1 MRIFIHMKYK
11 DVVTAYRIDEQR
23 KRNKLTQEYLAHYL
37 GVTQA
42 SISRKLAGKAPFTS
56 PEVKSCSLL
65 LHTSTDYLL
74 GLQESASREVVA

>member
-1 MRIFIHMKYK
+1 MRIFIHMKYN

-23 KRNKLTQEYLAHYL
+23 KQNKLTQEYLAHYL

-42 SISRKLAGKAPFTS
+42 SIPRKLAGKAPFTS
-56 PEVKSCSLL
+56 PEVKSCALL

>member
-23 KRNKLTQEYLAHYL
+23 KRNKLTQEYLAHL

-56 PEVKSCSLL
+56 PEVKSCALL